1 MQHQHHQEVPPKH
14 SSNNNKHNNHLN
26 NSNKHHHNK
35 ASESIYKLNDL
46 STNTKEIESKYPE
59 DHISILMNLGV
70 SRQVRMNEWCELILW
85 MTDVYI
91 HTLSATIYRRQSM
104 RLTWRQ
110 ETQTWLQVCY
120 FKCDHFRVFEI
131 PRLDSLL
138 LLLFFLIS
146 RSLFSLSSSFL
157 SFTWL
162 IFPTLHDSLSGHC
175 NAKINTPYGQNQHF
189 KLSSR

>member
-1 MQHQHHQEVPPKH
+1 
-14 SSNNNKHNNHLN
+14 
-26 NSNKHHHNK
+26 
-35 ASESIYKLNDL
+35 
-46 STNTKEIESKYPE
+46 
-59 DHISILMNLGV
+59 MNLGV

-146 RSLFSLSSSFL
+146 RSLFFTFFLFSFFHLTHISHFTRFSIWSLQRQNKHAIWSEPTPWTIL
-157 SFTWL
+157 SITNMCLFQNTARHTADPEE
-162 IFPTLHDSLSGHC
+162 FY
-175 NAKINTPYGQNQHF
+175 AKHERIGKKQPCPMPMP
-189 KLSSR
+189 